1 MAQTTAGHT
10 THAGHEHAPQA
21 FIWRYVFSKDHK
33 VIGIQYY
40 LTAMVMAWVAGI
52 LAMLI
57 RLQLAWPEKTWP
69 VLGRFLK
76 SGFSDGVMNP
86 EFYAMLFTMHGTIMV
101 FFVLS
106 TAPVSGFGNLL
117 IPLQCGARDMAF
129 PFLNALSY
137 WTFLPGC
144 LIILTSPPTR
154 RSPPCATRFPAR
166 RPGRPSGSSA
176 WSSSS
181 PPSPWAA

>member
-1 MAQTTAGHT
+1 MAQTSAAHDA
-10 THAGHEHAPQA
+10 HSAHEHAPQA
-21 FIWRYVFSKDHK
+21 FIWKYVFSKDHK

-40 LTAMVMAWVAGI
+40 LTAMCMAWVAGA
-52 LAMLI
+52 LAMLV

-69 VLGRFLK
+69 ALGNLLK
-76 SGFSDGVMNP
+76 FGFTDGVMNP

-106 TAPVSGFGNLL
+106 TAPVSGFGNIL
-117 IPLQCGARDMAF
+117 IPLQVGARDMAF

-144 LIILTSPPTR
+144 IVIL
-154 RSPPCATRFPAR
+154 A
-166 RPGRPSGSSA
+166 GG
-176 WSSSS
+176 
-181 PPSPWAA
+181 PSPGW